1 MEAKPPSISHK
12 RVLLHLKDYELI
24 IEDVTSTKE
33 PCIFFFLNTKAS
45 FHQTTGFVHCDWN
58 ETGSKQTG
66 SESKPY
72 LFYGDL
78 RRAERVSVEEAASFP
93 SFIVDTEVRL

>member
-1 MEAKPPSISHK
+1 M
-12 RVLLHLKDYELI
+12 LLHLKNDELI
-24 IEDVTSTKE
+24 TEDVTSTKE
-33 PCIFFFLNTKAS
+33 HCFFFYINTKAS
-45 FHQTTGFVHCDWN
+45 FHQTTDFVHCDWN

-78 RRAERVSVEEAASFP
+78 RRAERVSVEEAASFS